1 MSNLLVSIIFLAGS
15 GSLAAAQDDF
25 GSSLNSIQQQYV
37 MPQDNTR
44 VRTYIPPVASPQPVS
59 QPGSADY
66 LFKIYGQDFNK
77 HADWHMKL
85 LSLYRH
91 GGYKGAKP
99 PKGDALASIKALSM
113 LGAGSQPLVSGDS
126 LYWLPRQLSDVM
138 KYGADKE
145 VRGSAALALGV
156 VLALKTAG
164 FSQPLLDDL
173 ASTVSYDS
181 EEFEVRR
188 FAVMALAGSGQKY
201 AVGKLVICAKRSAA
215 EHDLIGRGKFRYEE
229 DESSWSLEASIIKA
243 LEAMLARAETSAEAL
258 AALKYFAH
266 LYNSTCGNFTVIKL
280 PDDEGIDETLLVN
293 ARLVLAQNGGGSWK
307 HLSSNRDNPETGSVK
322 CLLPIINDGDLCEL
336 RRTAAGLFRGIH
348 GDVLSAQGSYV
359 EGGADCN
366 ELYTNKIMLEF
377 TKIYLTGLGTGA
389 LVKGAISVSVKG
401 LQVVAGIQHAA
412 KVAQYQKFMGM
423 AYGCFEK
430 AERIKQYTEY
440 MAAVKE
446 ASR

>member
-1 MSNLLVSIIFLAGS
+1 M
-15 GSLAAAQDDF
+15 AAAQQDF
-25 GSSLNSIQQQYV
+25 SSNLNSIQQQYV
-37 MPQDNTR
+37 TPQDNTR
-44 VRTYIPPVASPQPVS
+44 VQTYIPPVASPQPVS

-77 HADWHMKL
+77 HAGWHMEL

-113 LGAGSQPLVSGDS
+113 LGAGGQPLVSGDS
-126 LYWLPRQLSDVM
+126 LYWLPRQLSDAM

-156 VLALKTAG
+156 VLAGKAAG

-173 ASTVSYDS
+173 ASTVSYES

-201 AVGKLVICAKRSAA
+201 AVGKLVLCAKRSSAA
-215 EHDLIGRGKFRYEE
+215 HDFIGRGKFRYEE

-280 PDDEGIDETLLVN
+280 PEDEGIDETLLVN
-293 ARLVLAQNGGGSWK
+293 ARLVLAQGGAGK
-307 HLSSNRDNPETGSVK
+307 RHLFTNRDNPETGSAK

-348 GDVLSAQGSYV
+348 GDVISAQGSYV

-366 ELYTNKIMLEF
+366 ELYTNKIILEF
-377 TKIYLTGLGTGA
+377 SKIYLTGLGTGA

-401 LQVVAGIQHAA
+401 LQVVAGIQYAA
-412 KVAQYQKFMGM
+412 KVAQYKKFMGM
-423 AYGCFEK
+423 AYGYYEK
-430 AERIKQYTEY
+430 ADRIKDYTEY
-440 MAAVKE
+440 MNAVKK
-446 ASR
+446 AAR